1 MEEVRAL
8 SHSSRQVVD
17 YAGVYFDGLYSD
29 CWSLLKAG
37 YSVTGMYTIFPAGFA
52 DGLKVYCDME
62 TDGGGWL
69 VIRRRQDGSV
79 DFYRGWADYRVG
91 FGELAGEFWLGNDN
105 LRTLSNST
113 GSWDLRIDL
122 EDWDGNTT
130 WAEYGGFQISGQDFR
145 LRFGSFNAD
154 STAGDSLTYHNH
166 WPFSTKDADHDRSH
180 MNCAERMAGAWCKL
194 GVPDRFV
201 SGCFKISTQDEAR
214 L

>member
-1 MEEVRAL
+1 M
-8 SHSSRQVVD
+8 QVAQYNKITTAAATD

-69 VIRRRQDGSV
+69 VIQRRQDGSV

-130 WAEYGGFQISGQDFR
+130 WAEYGGFQISGQDF
-145 LRFGSFNAD
+145 LLSFGSFNAD
-154 STAGDSLTYHNH
+154 NESCDSLRTLSNSDGSWDLRVHLEECGGNTA
-166 WPFSTKDADHDRSH
+166 W
-180 MNCAERMAGAWCKL
+180 AE
-194 GVPDRFV
+194 
-201 SGCFKISTQDEAR
+201 
-214 L
+214 